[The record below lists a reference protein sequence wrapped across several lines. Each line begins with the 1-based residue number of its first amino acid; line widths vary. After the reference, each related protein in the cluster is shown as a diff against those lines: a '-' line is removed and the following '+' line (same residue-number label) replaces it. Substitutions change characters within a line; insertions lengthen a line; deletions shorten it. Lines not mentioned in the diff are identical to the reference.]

1 MKVAVEAAGLGR
13 RYGRHTWALRD
24 CSLAIPAGRVV
35 ALVGPNGAGKTT
47 LLHLAMGLQSPTT
60 GTVEVFGWSP
70 ATHPLVVL
78 SRVGFV
84 AQDRP
89 LYGRFT
95 VAEMLEFGRRLNPR
109 FDASMARERVGRL
122 GLPLERPVGKL
133 SGGQRAQVALTITL
147 AKRPELLILD
157 EPLSGLDP
165 LARREFLQGLM
176 EAVAAEGLS
185 VILSSHILSE
195 LERVCD
201 HLVILNG
208 GQVQVAGD
216 IDAILAAH
224 HVLVGPP
231 GDEAALA
238 ADPSVISSVR
248 SDRQTTLLVRSV
260 GRAAGPGW
268 ESHDVSLEDVVL
280 AYLGRPSAGSLP
292 VPQIVALTEAAR

>member
-1 MKVAVEAAGLGR
+1 LKAAIETTGLGR
-13 RYGRHTWALRD
+13 RYGRNWALRE

-47 LLHLAMGLQSPTT
+47 LLHLAVGLLAPTT

-70 ATHPLVVL
+70 RANPLLVL
-78 SRVGFV
+78 ARVGFL

-89 LYGRFT
+89 LYRRFT
-95 VAEMLEFGRRLNPR
+95 VGEMLEFGRRTNPR
-109 FDASMARERVGRL
+109 WDASLAKARVSRL
-122 GLPLERPVGKL
+122 GIPLDRQVGKL
-133 SGGQRAQVALTITL
+133 SGGQQAQVALTVTL

-157 EPLSGLDP
+157 EPVSDLDP

-176 EAVAAEGLS
+176 EAVAEEGLS
-185 VILSSHILSE
+185 VILSSHIVSE

-208 GQVQVAGD
+208 GQVQVTGS

-224 HVLVGPP
+224 RILVGPP
-231 GDEAALA
+231 VDETTLS
-238 ADPSVISSVR
+238 ADTTVISVSR
-248 SDRQTTLLVRSV
+248 SPRQTTLLVRSN
-260 GRAAGPGW
+260 GRPARPDW

-280 AYLGRPSAGSLP
+280 AYLGRPSAASLP
-292 VPQIVALTEAAR
+292 PPELAAASGADR